1 MAKRKYRNVLNQPLP
16 LQLASKS
23 LSVPGKGYFTLEECD
38 WNSGAL
44 LKLIKK
50 EIVQLIEEQM
60 TVVIPEDMPEK
71 IKEIVKEVAREE
83 EELKTD
89 AKSDDEV
96 MTSVGDENK
105 EPIDDSLTSTGEV
118 VELESDKVADSGEDV
133 KEDSEPETRVKRNRR
148 KKKASRE

>member
-50 EIVQLIEEQM
+50 GMVQLIEEQVNVD
-60 TVVIPEDMPEK
+60 TPEDVPEK
-71 IKEIVKEVAREE
+71 IVKEVVRE
-83 EELKTD
+83 EELKAD
-89 AKSDDEV
+89 VKSDDGGV
-96 MTSVGDENK
+96 TSVGDENK
-105 EPIDDSLTSTGEV
+105 EPIDDSLTSSEEV
-118 VELESDKVADSGEDV
+118 VELESDKVADSGEDK